1 MLSAYTKA
9 ITKLKSFTKT
19 LDKFSIEVVIILL

>member
-19 LDKFSIEVVIILL
+19 IDKFSIEVVIILL